1 MIPGPQH
8 PDLAV
13 FVASL
18 FHGGVGKMRVH
29 LINEIAR
36 CGYRV
41 DLLIADRGS
50 PYMDLVSPAV
60 RLVQLRTSNA
70 VTGIPGLGTYL
81 LRRRPRVL
89 LSQRVRVNVLALRTR
104 TLTRAA
110 TRMFVTVNTN
120 MTRELEALKPGKR
133 ERHLA
138 LLRRYY
144 PRNDGII
151 AVSHGVADDFA
162 LLIGWPRGRI
172 AVAPNPVVTPALA
185 QQAAAPVDHPWLM
198 PGAPPL
204 VIGMGRLEPQK
215 DFPTLLRAFARLR
228 ATHSC
233 RLMILGEGKL
243 RPELEALATELGI
256 RDEVAFPGFMANPY
270 AYLARAALFVLSSRW
285 EGSPNSLTEALAL
298 GTPLVSTDC
307 PNGPR
312 EILENGKHGALV
324 PVGDAQALADA
335 MKHTLDQP
343 PHRDALKAAAQ
354 RYTVERSATAYIDAL
369 GLAGDR

>member
-1 MIPGPQH
+1 MTRRPGQ

-36 CGYRV
+36 RGHRV
-41 DLLIADRGS
+41 ELLIADRDS
-50 PYMDLVSPAV
+50 PYMDLVSPAIRIV
-60 RLVQLRTSNA
+60 PVGTSNA
-70 VTGIPGLGTYL
+70 VTGIPAVALYL
-81 LRRRPRVL
+81 LRARPRVM
-89 LSQRVRVNVLALRTR
+89 LSQRVRVNVLTLRAHALA
-104 TLTRAA
+104 RAQ

-120 MTRELEALKPGKR
+120 MTRELEALRPGKR

-138 LLRRYY
+138 LMQRYF
-144 PRNDGII
+144 PRNDGVI
-151 AVSHGVADDFA
+151 AVSRGVADDLA
-162 LLIGWPRGRI
+162 QLLGWPSGRI
-172 AVAPNPVVTPALA
+172 AVAPNPVVTPTLA
-185 QQAAAPVDHPWLM
+185 QQATVPIDHPWFA

-204 VIGMGRLEPQK
+204 VLGMGRLEPQK

-228 ATHSC
+228 ATRDC

-243 RPELEALATELGI
+243 RTELEHLAGELGI
-256 RDEVAFPGFMANPY
+256 RGEVAFPGFMSNPY

-307 PNGPR
+307 PDGPR
-312 EILENGKHGALV
+312 EILENGRHGALV
-324 PVGDAQALADA
+324 PVGDVEALAAA
-335 MKHTLDQP
+335 MAQTLQHP
-343 PHRDALKAAAQ
+343 PERARLVQAAQ
-354 RYTVERSATAYIDAL
+354 RYTLERSASAYIAAL
-369 GLAGDR
+369 GLNV